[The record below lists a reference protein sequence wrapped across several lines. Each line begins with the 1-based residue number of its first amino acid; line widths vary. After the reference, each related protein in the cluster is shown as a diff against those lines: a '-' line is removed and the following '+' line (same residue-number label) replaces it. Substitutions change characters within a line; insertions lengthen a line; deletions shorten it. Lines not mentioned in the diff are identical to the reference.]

1 MSRDK
6 EYDKQT
12 FDAVLRGVRGD
23 NPVHKEATQAE
34 KQQAKRIMDAQKKRL
49 RAKFNSKQ
57 NGGGGDDVIDSGMFS
72 S

>member
-6 EYDKQT
+6 EYDRQT
-12 FDAVLRGVRGD
+12 FDEVLRGVRGD
-23 NPVHKEATQAE
+23 NPTHERATKAEEA
-34 KQQAKRIMDAQKKRL
+34 KVKRIMDAQKKRL
-49 RAKFNSKQ
+49 RAKYNSKQ